1 MTGWSAQYARAF
13 HPVPERVAIR
23 AREGREGHR
32 MIYIEIAVA
41 VLAIL
46 VTVLP
51 VVGTI
56 SRNRIVGVRTRATLA
71 NDAA

>member
-1 MTGWSAQYARAF
+1 
-13 HPVPERVAIR
+13 
-23 AREGREGHR
+23 

-71 NDAA
+71 NDGAWRAGHRAAVLPMALTGGIAIVGGGHTRIHE